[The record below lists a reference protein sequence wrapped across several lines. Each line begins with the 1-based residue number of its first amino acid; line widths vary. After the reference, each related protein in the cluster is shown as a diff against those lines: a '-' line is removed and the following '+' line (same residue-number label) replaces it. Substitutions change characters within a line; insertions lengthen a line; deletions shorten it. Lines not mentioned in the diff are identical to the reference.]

1 MDHSSAGGSEAKSA
15 RGGPDAIATAVT
27 RQPFRMWAL
36 LSVGVLLVGIIGA
49 MFAAESVAD
58 HEAARSRQQ
67 FATSSADVAST
78 LQLAIQHEEDLITS
92 AGGFIVGNSDV
103 SNAKFAQWTNSVR
116 ALPRYPEL
124 EGFGYSVLVPASQL
138 AAFAA
143 RATADPSGPLGADG
157 KFHVVPPGA
166 RPFYCLIV
174 AGQGRGTSSA
184 LPAGF
189 DLCAGARPQSLTA
202 RDSGRSNYVPIK
214 VDGRVSLS
222 ITTPLYRDGAAPTSI
237 AARRAEFLG
246 WLGMSVS
253 PGVVL
258 DRALLGHPNMA
269 VTFRYQTSSSDVE
282 FVRGSPV
289 EDGATVTTD
298 LHNGWVVST
307 FGAVKNNRVLDD
319 SGALGLLLG
328 GIVFSAL
335 LAALFYVL
343 ATGRLRALRL
353 VEAKTAQLQHQ
364 ALHDALTGLPNRTL
378 ITDRV
383 EQLLARGRRNG
394 TLGAALFVDLDEF
407 TNVNDTLGHASGD
420 HLLQS
425 VATRLGV
432 ALRDVDTIG
441 RMGGDEFV
449 ILVEGTESEVGP
461 ELVAQRVLDVMRQ
474 PFDVDGAAAPM
485 LVTAS
490 IGVAVGD
497 REVPGDLLRDAD
509 VALYLAK
516 AAGKNCYEVFRPEM
530 ETHVRRRFELEVDL
544 RSALEGDQFRLVYQ
558 PIYTLD
564 DLILTGVEALIRWDH
579 PVLGVV
585 QPNEF
590 IPLLEASGQ
599 IVEVGRWVLHEACAQ
614 MAQWRARGSDLVM
627 SVNVSSRQLDREG
640 IVEHV
645 REALDDSGLDPS
657 MLTIEITETALMRNV
672 DTSARRLRELKLL
685 GVMIAVD
692 DFGTGYSSLAYL
704 QRLPVDC
711 LKIDRAFISAM
722 ADSPESDA
730 LIHTLVQLGRDLGL
744 RTLAEGVETTL
755 QIDRLRVE
763 QVDEA
768 QGFLLA
774 RPLDPSTLEAQLL
787 APNRAP
793 VR

>member
-1 MDHSSAGGSEAKSA
+1 
-15 RGGPDAIATAVT
+15 
-27 RQPFRMWAL
+27 
-36 LSVGVLLVGIIGA
+36 
-49 MFAAESVAD
+49 
-58 HEAARSRQQ
+58 
-67 FATSSADVAST
+67 
-78 LQLAIQHEEDLITS
+78 
-92 AGGFIVGNSDV
+92 
-103 SNAKFAQWTNSVR
+103 
-116 ALPRYPEL
+116 
-124 EGFGYSVLVPASQL
+124 VPAAQL
-138 AAFAA
+138 DAFAA

-174 AGQGRGTSSA
+174 AGQGRGSSLA

-189 DLCAGARPQSLTA
+189 DLCAGARPQSLAA
-202 RDSGRSNYVPIK
+202 RDSGVSNYVPIN

-222 ITTPLYRDGAAPTSI
+222 ITTPLYRDGVPSTV
-237 AARRAEFLG
+237 AARRAAFLG

-253 PGVVL
+253 PAVVL
-258 DRALLGHPNMA
+258 DRALLGHPDTQ
-269 VTFRYQTSSSDVE
+269 VRFRYRTASSDAE
-282 FVRGSPV
+282 FRRGPA
-289 EDGATVTTD
+289 DADRATVTAD

-307 FGAVKNNRVLDD
+307 FGTVEKNGVFDNG
-319 SGALGLLLG
+319 SALALLLG
-328 GIVFSAL
+328 GILFSAL
-335 LAALFYVL
+335 LAALLYVL

-353 VEAKTAQLQHQ
+353 VEAKTAQLRHQ
-364 ALHDALTGLPNRTL
+364 ALHDALTELPNRTL
-378 ITDRV
+378 ITDRI

-407 TNVNDTLGHASGD
+407 KNVNDTLGHASGD

-425 VATRLGV
+425 VATRLTV

-449 ILVEGTESEVGP
+449 ILIDGTESELGP

-485 LVTAS
+485 LVTVS
-490 IGVAVGD
+490 IGIAVGD

-564 DLILTGVEALIRWDH
+564 DLIVTGVEALIRWDH

-614 MAQWRARGSDLVM
+614 MAQWRARGSDLVV

-774 RPLDPSTLEAQLL
+774 RPLDPATLEAQLL

-793 VR
+793 AR

>member
-1 MDHSSAGGSEAKSA
+1 MGHMPAGTSESASA
-15 RGGPDAIATAVT
+15 RGEADVTTAAVT
-27 RQPFRMWAL
+27 LQPLRVWAL
-36 LSVGVLLVGIIGA
+36 LSVGVFLVGVIGA
-49 MFAAESVAD
+49 MFAARSVAD
-58 HEAARSRQQ
+58 HESAQSRQQ

-92 AGGFIVGNSDV
+92 AGGFIVGNSHV
-103 SNAKFAQWTNSVR
+103 SNREFARWARSVR

-157 KFHVVPPGA
+157 RFHVVPPGS

-174 AGQGRGTSSA
+174 AGQARGKVAA

-202 RDSGRSNYVPIK
+202 RDSGRSNYVPIN

-222 ITTPLYRDGAAPTSI
+222 ITTPLYRNGAAPTTV
-237 AARRAEFLG
+237 AARRTGFMG

-258 DRALLGHPNMA
+258 DRALLGHPNLA
-269 VTFRYQTSSSDVE
+269 VTFRYRTGPSDVE
-282 FVRGSPV
+282 FARGSAV
-289 EDGATVTTD
+289 EGATTVTTD
-298 LHNGWVVST
+298 LHNGWVVTT
-307 FGAVKNNRVLDD
+307 FGAVKGNGVLAD
-319 SGALGLLLG
+319 SGALRLLLG
-328 GIVFSAL
+328 GFVFSAL
-335 LAALFYVL
+335 LAALFYVMT
-343 ATGRLRALRL
+343 TGRLRALRL
-353 VEAKTAQLQHQ
+353 VEAKTAQLRHQ
-364 ALHDALTGLPNRTL
+364 ALHDALTELPNRTL
-378 ITDRV
+378 ITDRI

-394 TLGAALFVDLDEF
+394 TLGAALFFDLDEF
-407 TNVNDTLGHASGD
+407 KNVNDTLGHASGD

-425 VATRLGV
+425 VATRLSV

-449 ILVEGTESEVGP
+449 ILIEGTESEVGP

-490 IGVAVGD
+490 IGIAVGD

-564 DLILTGVEALIRWDH
+564 NLIVTGVEALIRWDH

-614 MAQWRARGSDLVM
+614 MAEWRARGSDLVM
-627 SVNVSSRQLDREG
+627 SVNVSGRQLDREG

-657 MLTIEITETALMRNV
+657 MLTIEITETALMRNI

-722 ADSPESDA
+722 AESPESDA

-763 QVDEA
+763 HVDEA

-774 RPLDPSTLEAQLL
+774 RPLDPSTLEARLL

-793 VR
+793 AR